1 MRDVY
6 LFALGGVI
14 SIALSLLAIVYL
26 GGGAYMLALFAMALG
41 VVLVGIAYD
50 RRTVYIEESASKG

>member
-14 SIALSLLAIVYL
+14 CIVLSVLAIVFL

-50 RRTVYIEESASKG
+50 RHTVGAEGSSSRG